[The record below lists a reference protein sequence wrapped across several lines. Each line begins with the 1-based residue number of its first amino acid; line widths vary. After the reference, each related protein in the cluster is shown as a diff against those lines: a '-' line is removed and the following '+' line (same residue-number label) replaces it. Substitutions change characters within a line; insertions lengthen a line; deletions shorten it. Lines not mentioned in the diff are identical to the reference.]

1 MTVDEM
7 TGEMTGEMVDEATN
21 LTEDQMMALVER
33 HLEAEGAGDVEGA
46 VSVYTDDVEHD
57 PVGIPG
63 GPFHGKDGA
72 RGFYTYLTQQF
83 RTQDEVVLH
92 RTVVGQQLCMESR
105 MTGVVIGEMRG
116 IPGHGRTITFRIF
129 HVFGFR
135 DGLICREQVWL
146 DSGSIVAQ
154 LSAP

>member
-7 TGEMTGEMVDEATN
+7 VNGNDMA
-21 LTEDQMMALVER
+21 LTEDQMMALVDR
-33 HLEAEGAGDVEGA
+33 HLAAEGAGDVEGA
-46 VSVYTDDVEHD
+46 VAVYTDDVEHD

-63 GPFHGKDGA
+63 GPFHGRDGA
-72 RGFYTYLTQQF
+72 RGFYTHLTQQF
-83 RTQDEVVLH
+83 RTEGEVVLH
-92 RTVVGQQLCMESR
+92 RTVVDQQLFMESE
-105 MTGVVIGEMRG
+105 MTGVVIGEMMG
-116 IPGHGRTITFRIF
+116 IPGNGRSIRFRIF

-146 DSGSIVAQ
+146 DWGSVMAQ